1 MQVRRFALEHP
12 AWLVRCPRIATA
24 REIKPMRALIISS
37 ATLATLSMTA
47 PQAAVAQSYGKPFC
61 LQTSSGA
68 LECGYDTM
76 AQCVEA
82 AQASKGTCAPR
93 PGTTGAAGLDAPRG
107 TGANT
112 LDRPPVLQPRAK

>member
-1 MQVRRFALEHP
+1 
-12 AWLVRCPRIATA
+12 
-24 REIKPMRALIISS
+24 MRAFIISS
-37 ATLATLSMTA
+37 ATALATLGIAA
-47 PQAAVAQSYGKPFC
+47 PPAALAQSYGKPFC
-61 LQTSSGA
+61 LQTSTGA
-68 LECGYDTM
+68 SECSYDTM

-112 LDRPPVLQPRAK
+112 LDRQPVLQPRAK